1 MSLTK
6 NPTLA
11 LCLTLSTLTGCYGAA
26 PPHPASIA
34 LPELSAEATIS
45 VHSETTTTV
54 ENRQKKAWTCPAG
67 HGEGDPLCTY
77 TTYEVAEPV
86 TRTETAA
93 TYGADP
99 ISYAQFKVLTDPDYD
114 TKVARLDAMRARCR
128 GANKPRVLGMLLML
142 GGAGAIMA
150 SAYGKIFAQI
160 GVVSVGAGGISY
172 AFGYYGYG
180 GRTCNEARDLY
191 RGLDLTEAIGWK
203 SVWGAEHADEM
214 KRLAKQFNDR
224 GRGPRDS
231 LGFGN

>member
-1 MSLTK
+1 MTSK
-6 NPTLA
+6 NPILA
-11 LCLTLSTLTGCYGAA
+11 VCLTLSTLTACYGAA

-34 LPELSAEATIS
+34 LPELSAEATIN
-45 VHSETTTTV
+45 VHSETTTKI

-67 HGEGDPLCTY
+67 HSEGDPLCTS

-99 ISYAQFKVLTDPDYD
+99 ISYAQFKVLTDPEYD
-114 TKVARLDAMRARCR
+114 AKVARLDAMRARCR
-128 GANKPRVLGMLLML
+128 GANKPRVVGMILML
-142 GGAGAIMA
+142 AGAGGIMA

-160 GVVSVGAGGISY
+160 GFASVGAGGVSY
-172 AFGYYGYG
+172 GFGYYGYG
-180 GRTCNEARDLY
+180 GRTCNEAAALY
-191 RGLDLTEAIGWK
+191 RELDMTEETEWK
-203 SVWGAEHADEM
+203 SVWGEDHADEM

-224 GRGPRDS
+224 GHGSRDS